1 MLTSFKNIWP
11 NLPSARG
18 SIPSAGTHLLAV
30 EKLRHV
36 DHAHQPVPCERRLC
50 QFRTWL
56 LKCTASNAVLE
67 LRKIFMEKFRTVPNL
82 QEKLVDLDSVALYQ
96 RGTIVLVAKY
106 VYDVREIFYSVPVY
120 RP

>member
-1 MLTSFKNIWP
+1 MHISQYLVKDASVN
-11 NLPSARG
+11 S
-18 SIPSAGTHLLAV
+18 
-30 EKLRHV
+30 E
-36 DHAHQPVPCERRLC
+36 HA
-50 QFRTWL
+50 L

-82 QEKLVDLDSVALYQ
+82 QEKLVDLDSVAQLKAIIYQ

-106 VYDVREIFYSVPVY
+106 VYDVREIIYPVPVY